1 MILSPPMSVLYL
13 SRNARNVTWIFPR
26 LRWDGTRISTEASLS
41 PDVLGLWHL
50 AAGGISTRDLGLD
63 SKGLVACSPGLQSR
77 YCLNQIIFG
86 NGGCCWLLGCLV
98 VGCACCTCRCCCR
111 FAHRF
116 AWNLCMVPPSVARWQ
131 IYEGNASEGIGADK
145 SAMNLSNTWSLR
157 HCFPVI
163 LRHGLKLPPWLLFHL
178 SDMKLLVDLVTCL
191 QNMSCILLDCLLHP
205 APVQDWTAWLD
216 KFIHVRQLLHSIFC
230 LLFALND
237 ERLERSLPPCPV
249 AAGAIRSKGNDS
261 VILHRWDAQLKWPRM
276 TMMNFPRLIW
286 KARWQW
292 QHCFGSMLTSL
303 SCPSSDM

>member
-1 MILSPPMSVLYL
+1 MLFHHQRIHHGMPFFCVLL
-13 SRNARNVTWIFPR
+13 VVLKCFS
-26 LRWDGTRISTEASLS
+26 DGFLQVSL
-41 PDVLGLWHL
+41 PLVLCV
-50 AAGGISTRDLGLD
+50 R
-63 SKGLVACSPGLQSR
+63 
-77 YCLNQIIFG
+77 
-86 NGGCCWLLGCLV
+86 CWLWILFCPL
-98 VGCACCTCRCCCR
+98 ACGHACRCCCR